1 MGNKLFTVY
10 PHLRIVFISGFA
22 REYISEV
29 FIPRINLA
37 GFIEK
42 PIDRS
47 ILERTLEKIQNDN
60 ETRQSEVIKVNSN
73 GRVAPNA
80 DITCYNTYEFIKDIH
95 SGQGNV
101 ANSHGAFPCLYY
113 T

>member
-1 MGNKLFTVY
+1 MGKKLFTVY

-95 SGQGNV
+95 SVQGNV